1 MDYSLLIGLH
11 ELGPISEAITSTSL
25 HSRSP
30 FTNDDG
36 GYQATFADN
45 RPAPEIYYLGI
56 IDILTPYSLYKRL
69 EHAFKS
75 LVLPRDAISAV
86 NPSVYA
92 RRFLKFM
99 NRHILRDVNSDYSNR
114 PLPSVP
120 ADEEWI
126 VDCWLWKVIIEF
138 CK

>member
-11 ELGPISEAITSTSL
+11 ELPMDSGVASTVTTNTFSGL
-25 HSRSP
+25 SP

-36 GYQATFADN
+36 GFQASYLNDG
-45 RPAPEIYYLGI
+45 PAPEIYYLGI

-86 NPSVYA
+86 NPSMYA

-99 NRHILRDVNSDYSNR
+99 NRHILRDVNADYCNR
-114 PLPSVP
+114 PLPETPKNLESESE
-120 ADEEWI
+120 DS
-126 VDCWLWKVIIEF
+126 
-138 CK
+138 